1 MNHQLLLWT
10 LQSLLDFVFLFGPA
24 AGLGLLAWRVAR

>member
-1 MNHQLLLWT
+1 MSHQLFL

-24 AGLGLLAWRVAR
+24 AALGLLAWRIAR